1 MAAQPLGLLHA
12 LEVLDH
18 RWIVAHLNELT
29 EDDFGLLASGPKFHV
44 VHCPRSH
51 AYFGHTRFRF
61 SELRAL
67 GFNIC
72 LGTDSLASNE
82 DLSLFA
88 ELRQFARAEPALSPR
103 ELLRCVT
110 VNAAAALGQHDVLGQ
125 IRAGF
130 IADLIALPWH
140 GKLDEMLDA
149 VISHDEKISWR
160 MFDGAL

>member
-1 MAAQPLGLLHA
+1 M
-12 LEVLDH
+12 
-18 RWIVAHLNELT
+18 
-29 EDDFGLLASGPKFHV
+29 
-44 VHCPRSH
+44 PRSH
-51 AYFGHTRFRF
+51 ASFGHTHFRF

-72 LGTDSLASNE
+72 LGTDSLASND

-88 ELRQFARAEPALSPR
+88 ELRQFALAEPALSPR

-140 GKLDEMLDA
+140 GKLAEMLDA